1 MAGFSSAMSLLLR
14 HSLWIRTY
22 HRFSCPRINKIL
34 ISGLV
39 IKMSFIKQNY
49 LNLQGKSGVQEEFWR
64 IDIKKY
70 ILVNQN
76 KYVNK

>member
-1 MAGFSSAMSLLLR
+1 M
-14 HSLWIRTY
+14 
-22 HRFSCPRINKIL
+22 
-34 ISGLV
+34 

-76 KYVNK
+76 KYVNKYTKEQIYISSKFGCTILNYFLLEF